1 MKGIEKITAR
11 IAADAETEDAAV
23 RQESDARVAAI
34 RAEYEKKAQEEAAA
48 VIREGEKEN
57 EQRVSRIDRTAR
69 LEAKRTV
76 LAMKQEMVSKAFDLA
91 KEQITS
97 MPAEQ
102 YVDFL
107 VRQITQAV
115 STGSEELIMNP
126 ADREKYGAQTVKAA
140 NEALNAGNRTGALKL
155 SAETRPMS
163 GGFILKQGDI
173 EVNCT
178 IDLLLE
184 LIRGD
189 LAAQVA
195 EVLFEG

>member
-23 RQESDARVAAI
+23 RRESDQRVAAI

-48 VIREGEKEN
+48 VIREGEREN
-57 EQRVSRIDRTAR
+57 EQHVSRIDRTAR

-91 KEQITS
+91 KEQITA
-97 MPAEQ
+97 MPEEEYIA
-102 YVDFL
+102 FL
-107 VRQITQAV
+107 VRQIAQAA
-115 STGSEELIMNP
+115 STGKEELIMNA
-126 ADREKYGAQTVKAA
+126 ADREKIGAKTVQAA
-140 NEALNAGNRTGALKL
+140 NEALTAKGLSGTLAL